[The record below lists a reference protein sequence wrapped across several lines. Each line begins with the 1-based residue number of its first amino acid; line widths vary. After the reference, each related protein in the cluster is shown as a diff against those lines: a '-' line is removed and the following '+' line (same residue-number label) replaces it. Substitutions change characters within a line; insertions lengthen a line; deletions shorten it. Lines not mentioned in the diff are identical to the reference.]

1 MAEHRL
7 PLADADVE
15 QVSGGSAM
23 WARSA
28 RGSFTI
34 AGDHIVYTAAEGD
47 ALSAVA
53 ARYSVTAGQ
62 IASWNGMAGGDAL
75 SAGQQLTIYA
85 NTIR

>member
-7 PLADADVE
+7 PLADADIE

-53 ARYSVTAGQ
+53 ARYSVTPGQ

>member
-1 MAEHRL
+1 MSEQKINLSDAEAV
-7 PLADADVE
+7 P
-15 QVSGGSAM
+15 VSGGSAL
-23 WARSA
+23 WERNA

-53 ARYSVTAGQ
+53 ARYGVTVGQ
-62 IASWNGMAGGDAL
+62 IRSWNSRADDAL
-75 SAGQQLTIYA
+75 SSGDRLLIYA